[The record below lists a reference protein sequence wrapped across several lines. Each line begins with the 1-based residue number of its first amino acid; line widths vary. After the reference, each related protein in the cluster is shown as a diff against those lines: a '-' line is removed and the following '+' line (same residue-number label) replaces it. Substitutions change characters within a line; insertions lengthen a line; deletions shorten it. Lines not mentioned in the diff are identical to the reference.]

1 MAVARTGQG
10 KYKVCLE
17 CTMMLRCKKVLKKK
31 KKKRLKDM
39 SKEHRDYSKELEIIK
54 TGLD

>member
-1 MAVARTGQG
+1 MYYDAKMQESA
-10 KYKVCLE
+10 
-17 CTMMLRCKKVLKKK
+17 KKK
-31 KKKRLKDM
+31 KKWLKDM